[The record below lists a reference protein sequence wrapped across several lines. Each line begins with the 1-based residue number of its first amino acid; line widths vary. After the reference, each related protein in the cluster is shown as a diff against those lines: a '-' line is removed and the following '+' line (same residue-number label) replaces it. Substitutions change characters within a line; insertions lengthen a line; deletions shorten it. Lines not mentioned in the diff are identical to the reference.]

1 MRFLWRVVSCGWLL
15 LILLMIGRFFS
26 LRNTTEI
33 DFIIP
38 HISHNETMNGTNWQ
52 MMIDQRSHI
61 LTTACKNKKYW
72 GITHVSKLPLDHI
85 FVSDQHKVLFCQTSE
100 MGDNEWYKLIG
111 PSGGFPNVNGN
122 SDKPV
127 HDQVKD
133 NLRQLSSLT
142 SQEITDRLEN
152 YFKFLIVRNP
162 LERLISVFEDKFL
175 FTKPS
180 EPWYKYT
187 ISTAIIRKY
196 RKGFPYLSNTGLL
209 FNEFVR
215 YVGDTEGR
223 QSIDWLVG
231 PHISHW
237 ATYVDLCAPC
247 DIHYDFVSHFETLA
261 QDVNYILSRAGNEN
275 QVSFP
280 SISPGLVHQNKTKVQ
295 RYFSGTS
302 KWENRGIYERYQG
315 DFAIFGYPV
324 PEFLLN

>member
-1 MRFLWRVVSCGWLL
+1 MRFLWRVLSCGWLL
-15 LILLMIGRFFS
+15 LILTVFGRFLS
-26 LRNTTEI
+26 LRNTTDF
-33 DFIIP
+33 DFIITD
-38 HISHNETMNGTNWQ
+38 ISPYETMKGNWQ
-52 MMIDQRSHI
+52 LVIDQRNQI

-85 FVSDQHKVLFCQTSE
+85 FVCDRHKVLFCQTSE
-100 MGDNEWYKLIG
+100 MGDNEWNKLIG
-111 PSGGFPNVNGN
+111 PSGVFPNVNRN
-122 SDKPV
+122 PDKPV

-133 NLRQLSSLT
+133 NLRRLSSLT

-152 YFKFLIVRNP
+152 YFKFLIVRDP
-162 LERLISVFEDKFL
+162 LERLISTFEDKFL

-180 EPWYKYT
+180 ESWYKYT

-196 RKGFPYLSNTGLL
+196 RRGLPYLSNTGLL

-215 YVGDTEGR
+215 YLGDTEGR
-223 QSIDWLVG
+223 QSIDWLAG

-247 DIHYDFVSHFETLA
+247 DIHYDFVSHLETLD
-261 QDVNYILSRAGNEN
+261 QDVTHILSRAGNEE

-280 SISPGLVHQNKTKVQ
+280 SISPSNPHRNKTKVQ

-302 KWENRGIYERYQG
+302 KWENRRLYARYKG

-324 PEFLLN
+324 PDFLLN